1 MGHYDGLFK
10 EADLIEL
17 LELMATIEGKFMLMM
32 FPDKNIRKYSK
43 KHSWIINKIERVINV
58 SKFKD
63 KQRIQEE
70 WIVCNY

>member
-43 KHSWIINKIERVINV
+43 KHGWIINKIERVINV